1 MVESTYQSANG
12 EEEYDNMDDLTQ
24 FFPLNPPTPPR
35 PNSSLKKVT
44 LLVLLLGLF

>member
-1 MVESTYQSANG
+1 MVESTYQSANA
-12 EEEYDNMDDLTQ
+12 EEEYDNNDLTQ